1 ARAFRG
7 YVVEHPGRYAATIGQ
22 EPSGPDDPL
31 AAAGARLLD
40 AFTAVLRGY
49 EIEDRDVDHALRMLR
64 SLCHGFATL
73 EAAHAFQWSTDVDAS
88 FDWLVAFA
96 DRGLRAM

>member
-1 ARAFRG
+1 MRDRGGGAGPADTHRPAYERTPRHGPRAAHRCDG
-7 YVVEHPGRYAATIGQ
+7 GRRRPAQ
-22 EPSGPDDPL
+22 RR
-31 AAAGARLLD
+31 AGGR
-40 AFTAVLRGY
+40 
-49 EIEDRDVDHALRMLR
+49 HALRMLR